1 MEGSDDM
8 RGRIYNNFYTPELW
22 EQVNKENKRI
32 IDDFLA
38 EYKQRKKSKGTI
50 DGYFNDLRI
59 IMIYILKELDN
70 RCVLELNKKDFRG
83 LSLYFTEECGMSPA
97 RTNRLKS
104 AINSLLTFCE
114 EDDDY
119 EYEINMAKKVK
130 GIPRERVKDN
140 EDNFFFTFD
149 EFIKVRNILVERGR
163 LQDACLWSIGFD
175 SAGRRNELFQIDKH
189 GLLEGNKT
197 NVVTGKRGKKFYLV
211 YLDDTKELIRQYLEE
226 RGEDNI
232 DSLWIKGTGE
242 NKQPITSD
250 ALYDRVCSISKILSE
265 VRGEQCNIFPH
276 TMRHSRLECL
286 AQGTDTRLLDK
297 NGNPQK
303 YPLEQVQVFAHH
315 SDVSTTQGYL
325 KDHSSELIDE
335 MFGFGK

>member
-1 MEGSDDM
+1 M

-38 EYKQRKKSKGTI
+38 EYKQRQKSKGTI
-50 DGYFNDLRI
+50 SGYYNDLRI
-59 IMIYILKELDN
+59 VMIYILKELGN
-70 RCVLELNKKDFRG
+70 RSILELKKKDFRG
-83 LSLYFTEECGMSPA
+83 LSLYFSEECKMSAA
-97 RTNRLKS
+97 RVNRLKS
-104 AINSLLTFCE
+104 ACNSLLTFCE

-119 EYEINMAKKVK
+119 DYEVNYSKKVAGLPK
-130 GIPRERVKDN
+130 KPVKDD

-149 EFIKVRNILVERGR
+149 EFMKVRDILVERGR
-163 LQDACLWSIGFD
+163 LQDAVLWSIGFD
-175 SAGRRNELFQIDKH
+175 SAGRRNELFQIEKH
-189 GLLEGNKT
+189 GLLDGNKT
-197 NVVTGKRGKKFYLV
+197 NIVIGKRGKKFCLV

-232 DSLWIKGTGE
+232 DSLWIKGSGDDKQQITG
-242 NKQPITSD
+242 D

-265 VRGEQCNIFPH
+265 VRGEECNIFPH

-286 AQGTDTRLLDK
+286 AQGTDTRLVDE
-297 NGNPQK
+297 NGNIRK

-315 SDVSTTQGYL
+315 SDVSTTQSYL
-325 KDHSSELIDE
+325 KDHSDDTINE
-335 MFGFGK
+335 MFGFSE

>member
-1 MEGSDDM
+1 M

-140 EDNFFFTFD
+140 EDNFFFTFE
-149 EFIKVRNILVERGR
+149 EFIKVRDILVERGR
-163 LQDACLWSIGFD
+163 LQDAVLWSIGFD
-175 SAGRRNELFQIDKH
+175 SAGRRNELFQIEKH
-189 GLLEGNKT
+189 GLLDGNKT
-197 NVVTGKRGKKFYLV
+197 NIVVGKRGKKFYLV

-226 RGEDNI
+226 RGDDNI
-232 DSLWIKGTGE
+232 NSLWIKGTGE
-242 NKQPITSD
+242 NKQPITGD

-286 AQGTDTRLLDK
+286 AQGTDTRLVDE

>member
-1 MEGSDDM
+1 MINL

-59 IMIYILKELDN
+59 IMIYILKELEN

-119 EYEINMAKKVK
+119 EYEINIAKKVK
-130 GIPRERVKDN
+130 GIPRERVKDD

-149 EFIKVRNILVERGR
+149 EFIKVRDILVDRGR
-163 LQDACLWSIGFD
+163 LQDAVLWSIGFD
-175 SAGRRNELFQIDKH
+175 SAGRRNELFQIEKH
-189 GLLEGNKT
+189 GLLDGNKT
-197 NVVTGKRGKKFYLV
+197 NIVVGKRGKKFYLV
-211 YLDDTKELIRQYLEE
+211 YLDDTKELIRKYLEE

-242 NKQPITSD
+242 NKQPITGD

-286 AQGTDTRLLDK
+286 AQGTDTRLVDE